1 MAVSK
6 VSIKV
11 QLLLMDQI
19 SVRTHKSNYDDKT
32 AQFNLEAVK
41 IIKFSSGASPRVLA
55 GDGDARVV
63 LSDLVS
69 PQLRGHMRGIGCQL

>member
-6 VSIKV
+6 VSIKA

-19 SVRTHKSNYDDKT
+19 PVKTHKSNYDDKI

-41 IIKFSSGASPRVLA
+41 IIKFSPDLPCPGYIQ
-55 GDGDARVV
+55 GDFPG
-63 LSDLVS
+63 
-69 PQLRGHMRGIGCQL
+69 